1 MTLKQYITTTL
12 REDFYAEKD
21 SEKKYQL
28 LNVAE
33 SLGLTELVEEME
45 DSLKVEVLG
54 G

>member
-21 SEKKYQL
+21 SQKKYQL
-28 LNVAE
+28 LDVAE